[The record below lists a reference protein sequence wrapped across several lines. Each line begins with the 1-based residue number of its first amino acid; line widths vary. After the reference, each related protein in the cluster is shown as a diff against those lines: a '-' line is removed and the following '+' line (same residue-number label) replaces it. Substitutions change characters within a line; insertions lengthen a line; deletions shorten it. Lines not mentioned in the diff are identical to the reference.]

1 MRQLEVPAHVHVCV
15 DGDYVVFL
23 DVRNDRY
30 WALDA
35 AGSQALACLVRG
47 WPTNDSSQAAH
58 ARARSEPNAA
68 RPLIEKGLLCDPQE
82 SSKPATPIRVDPPTL
97 ELLDEAENAG
107 RGKASALRFLVATT
121 LATVALRHQSF
132 ERLIEGAHRRKQRRG
147 ASAGRLDVA
156 KAARVVADFETWRP
170 LLFSARDACLLSSL
184 VLIEFLARHDV
195 FPHWVF
201 GVQARPFAAHCWI
214 QHEDILFNDTI
225 EHVRR
230 YTPIMVI

>member
-1 MRQLEVPAHVHVCV
+1 MRQFELPAHVYLCA

-35 AGSQALACLVRG
+35 AGAQALTCLVRG
-47 WPTNDSSQAAH
+47 WPTNDSSRAAH
-58 ARARSEPNAA
+58 VMARSEPNAA

-82 SSKPATPIRVDPPTL
+82 SSKPATPIRIKPPRL
-97 ELLDEAENAG
+97 ELLDEAGNAG
-107 RGKASALRFLVATT
+107 RGKASALRFLVAAT
-121 LATVALRHQSF
+121 LATVAYRHQSF
-132 ERLIEGAHRRKQRRG
+132 ERLIEGARRRKQRRG

-156 KAARVVADFETWRP
+156 KAARIVADFETLRT
-170 LLFSARDACLLSSL
+170 LLFSARDACLFSSL
-184 VLIEFLARHDV
+184 VLIEFLARHGV
-195 FPHWVF
+195 FPNWVF

-225 EHVRR
+225 EHVSR